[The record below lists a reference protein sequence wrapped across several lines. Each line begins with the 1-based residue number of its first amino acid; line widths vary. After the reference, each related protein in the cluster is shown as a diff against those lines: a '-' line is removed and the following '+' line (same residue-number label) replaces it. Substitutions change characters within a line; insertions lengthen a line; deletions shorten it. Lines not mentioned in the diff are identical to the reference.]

1 MNRLS
6 FGRTVLP
13 LSRYPDTG
21 PQKLR
26 IRKINVRQDSQFA
39 ASNRDPLNQNQQS
52 KHGGSADSY
61 VELTQATLTVR
72 FSNAYGDRFS
82 NTLQLLI

>member
-39 ASNRDPLNQNQQS
+39 ASNRDPLNQN
-52 KHGGSADSY
+52 HLNMA
-61 VELTQATLTVR
+61 EVR
-72 FSNAYGDRFS
+72 TRTWN
-82 NTLQLLI
+82 